1 MHTIIIV
8 AEGVGRDK
16 ATAPGGRM
24 VDYTFVNEAGEEVVT
39 KISLRFAVRLLRLRG
54 GSIR

>member
-1 MHTIIIV
+1 MQQGDGPQ
-8 AEGVGRDK
+8 EMD
-16 ATAPGGRM
+16 M